1 MPSQL
6 SSLFYRLSRGSVT
19 LASLIIFLLFTATV
33 LPSQA
38 RKAEVYS
45 GEAGSPDA
53 SFFYT
58 NADLYRMAEAY
69 GENGRAAYVRAR
81 WTFDVIWPL
90 VYLFFLVTSLS
101 WILARVVPEGNRWR
115 LLNLFPAF
123 GWLFD
128 LLENI
133 SATLVMVRYPQPTPL
148 IDALAHIFTAIK
160 WFFVNGSFVILLPA
174 LVFTLWKWMRSR
186 Q

>member
-1 MPSQL
+1 MLSQF
-6 SSLFYRLSRGSVT
+6 SFAFYRFSRGPLT
-19 LASLIIFLLFTATV
+19 LAALIIFLLFTATV

-53 SFFYT
+53 SLFYT
-58 NADLYRMAEAY
+58 NADLYRMAKAY
-69 GENGRAAYVRAR
+69 GETGRAAYVRAR

-101 WILARVVPEGNRWR
+101 WTLARAVPGGSRWR
-115 LLNLFPAF
+115 LLNLFPVF

-133 SATLVMVRYPQPTPL
+133 SASAVMIRYPQPTPL
-148 IDALAHIFTAIK
+148 IDALTPILTLIK
-160 WFFVNGSFVILLPA
+160 WFFVNGSFIILIPA
-174 LVFTLWKWMRSR
+174 LLIALWNWLHSR
-186 Q
+186 R